1 MKELEICLSPAL
13 YHLYKKDKQVVVVID
28 VIRAST
34 SICTAFHAGV
44 SKIFPV
50 TSAEEAMRSKEKG
63 HIISGERNSEKL
75 DGFDLGNSPFEFQS
89 PTLKGKDLT
98 MTTTNG
104 TLAIQTAQSAH
115 QVLIG
120 SFINF
125 DVLLNYLLKKE
136 SDVLLLCAGWEQ
148 KVNIEDSL
156 FAGKVAQFLIQSG
169 KFTSTSDSVSL
180 SIEIYNA
187 SKENLYDYIISNSP
201 RLKSKLSFLEDDIR
215 YCLYGEQLE
224 VLPVLKGE
232 CLVDMKNKSL

>member
-1 MKELEICLSPAL
+1 MKEIDVCLSPAL
-13 YHLYKKDKQVVVVID
+13 YHLYKTEKQVVVVID

-34 SICTAFHAGV
+34 SICTAFHSGV

-50 TSAEEAMRSKEKG
+50 ISADEALLAKKKG

-89 PTLKGKDLT
+89 PKLKGKELT

-104 TLAIQTAQSAH
+104 TFAIQTAQSAH

-125 DVLLNYLLKKE
+125 DFLTNYLLNQE
-136 SDVLLLCAGWEQ
+136 NDVLLLCAGWEQ

-156 FAGKVAQFLIQSG
+156 FTGKIAQALIHSG
-169 KFTSTSDSVSL
+169 TFSSSSDSVSL
-180 SIEIYNA
+180 AIEIYNSA
-187 SKENLYDYIISNSP
+187 KKDLFSYIVSSSP

-215 YCLYGEQLE
+215 YCLYGEQLN
-224 VLPVLKGE
+224 VLPVLKVD
-232 CLVDMKNKSL
+232 CLLDLKSF